1 MGTRIKQSA
10 VNPQWGVCVCRMAS
24 EDPSEEVTL
33 KMGSDKTRELDLGK
47 ERKTISGRVRN

>member
-10 VNPQWGVCVCRMAS
+10 VNPQWGVVCRMAR